1 MSVQDHIQKK
11 STENTRTHALEFAS
25 RMMMMMMAH
34 SAKAVFICVC
44 LMSADQWK
52 DSSEKQLVFPFQTL
66 HNGMIWGPD
75 TWLMYIHIVSMLFIE
90 K

>member
-11 STENTRTHALEFAS
+11 STENTRTHTLEFAS
-25 RMMMMMMAH
+25 RMMMMMAH
-34 SAKAVFICVC
+34 SAKTVFICVC

-66 HNGMIWGPD
+66 HNEMI
-75 TWLMYIHIVSMLFIE
+75 
-90 K
+90 